1 MWDDSAQ
8 LFLIIPVPI
17 PNEEKKLSQIFIFT
31 LIYGAWKHFMKA
43 FKAFI
48 KPIEAPQRSVKSKFN
63 LIFISIQLSEMH
75 GTLEVNKVKFSILLI
90 PVLNFLERESK

>member
-8 LFLIIPVPI
+8 LFLILPIPI
-17 PNEEKKLSQIFIFT
+17 PNDEKKLSQIFIFT
-31 LIYGAWKHFMKA
+31 LLYGAWKHFMKA

-48 KPIEAPQRSVKSKFN
+48 KPIEAQQRSVKLKFN

-75 GTLEVNKVKFSILLI
+75 ALPFQKKLPSKSPAQLGLI
-90 PVLNFLERESK
+90 F

>member
-31 LIYGAWKHFMKA
+31 LLYGAWKHFMKA
-43 FKAFI
+43 LKAFI
-48 KPIEAPQRSVKSKFN
+48 KPIEAPQRSVKLKFN
-63 LIFISIQLSEMH
+63 LISISVQLSEMH
-75 GTLEVNKVKFSILLI
+75 GTLKVNKVKFSMLLI